1 MREDCRMSADTT
13 LALRLTDRKRLL
25 TLLGRLGDAD
35 PELRAKAAL
44 EAADL
49 VQRKGVSWGA
59 LVLPARTDVADN
71 APEGWP
77 APAVALLGNPA
88 LTEAER
94 AFLRK
99 ASSWRTPGAS
109 GVAQLQAIAARV
121 GAAARTL
128 PGKPQT
134 TRVRGQV
141 KSIANA

>member
-1 MREDCRMSADTT
+1 MGEDCTMPTDTT

-25 TLLGRLGDAD
+25 TLLGRLGDTD

-44 EAADL
+44 EAAEL
-49 VQRKGVSWGA
+49 VRRKGVSWGA
-59 LVLPARTDVADN
+59 LVPPARSDVADN

-109 GVAQLQAIAARV
+109 GMAQLQAIAARV
-121 GAAARTL
+121 GAAVRTL
-128 PGKPQT
+128 SDDPQT
-134 TRVRGQV
+134 TRVRGQA
-141 KSIANA
+141 KSVASN